1 MKWTVFLYGF
11 VMNKNSIN
19 LTKKMMSQAL
29 ENLDYRT
36 RTRTI
41 GNGCDERYEN
51 SNETDTDME
60 TLLRIKTNMVK
71 LDLLRNLQNDRI
83 GITEK
88 LALIE
93 NHESTFSERSVA
105 YNMSAGGLWKDFNT
119 EIS

>member
-1 MKWTVFLYGF
+1 
-11 VMNKNSIN
+11 MNKNSIN

-51 SNETDTDME
+51 WNDTDME

-71 LDLLRNLQNDRI
+71 LGLLRNLQDDRI

-93 NHESTFSERSVA
+93 NHESTFGENSVSH
-105 YNMSAGGLWKDFNT
+105 NISAGGLWKDFNT

>member
-29 ENLDYRT
+29 EKLDYRT
-36 RTRTI
+36 RTRTT

-51 SNETDTDME
+51 SNETDTE
-60 TLLRIKTNMVK
+60 TLLRIKTNMIK
-71 LDLLRNLQNDRI
+71 LDLLRKLQGDRI
-83 GITEK
+83 GIIEK